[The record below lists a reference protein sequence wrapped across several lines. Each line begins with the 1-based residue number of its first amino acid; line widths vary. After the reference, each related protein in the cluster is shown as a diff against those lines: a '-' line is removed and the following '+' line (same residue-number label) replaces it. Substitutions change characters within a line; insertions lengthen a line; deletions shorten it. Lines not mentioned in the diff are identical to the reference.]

1 MPIMRKGGHKAGPQ
15 CAICAGAMT
24 LKAIIPGAHI
34 FPELKTFQCTGCGN
48 LRTVEHEA
56 ELAPPEPASA
66 AA

>member
-1 MPIMRKGGHKAGPQ
+1 MPSKRKAGRKAGPQ
-15 CAICAGAMT
+15 CAICAGPMR

-34 FPELKTFQCTGCGN
+34 FPELKTFQCGGCGN

-56 ELAPPEPASA
+56 ELAPPQPASA